1 MFRKI
6 WKSKMSS
13 AALTFATKSALK
25 LLIEQEARRVG
36 SRTVAYENVARTI
49 GASPSWIRKFITYDD
64 KVGALRVP
72 LFQNIT
78 AYYDS
83 ICTRVEQEQ
92 QKERDQIAKLR
103 DELHAFDTSA
113 NRLVVG
119 QTQTEKIAADE
130 GLK

>member
-25 LLIEQEARRVG
+25 LLIERETRAVG
-36 SRTVAYENVARTI
+36 SRTVAYENVAKII
-49 GASPSWIRKFITYDD
+49 GTSSSWIRKFITYDD
-64 KVGALRVP
+64 KVAAPRVP
-72 LFQNIT
+72 LFQNIA

-103 DELHAFDTSA
+103 DELHAFDTGA
-113 NRLVVG
+113 NRLVAG
-119 QTQTEKIAADE
+119 QVRAETTGEVSR
-130 GLK
+130 